1 MSGTKGGSGVG
12 IHSESNFATWRSLPL
27 PTQTRS
33 PFLTEPLFQ
42 SSRPLV
48 FLPRSLAGNGRR
60 RSYRCDDCTSRGDNA
75 EIREI
80 RAQYREGAGSFW
92 RDTTGAHKAGNPEDE
107 DEEEGDHVG
116 RRAPQRIKT
125 WKKLLAAW
133 RMMMSILGCGGTF
146 FTVSEDPEK
155 QGDPPNWPS
164 ITVSLGQ
171 GGDGGSAGQLGHIQ

>member
-1 MSGTKGGSGVG
+1 MVTDAT
-12 IHSESNFATWRSLPL
+12 IACRES
-27 PTQTRS
+27 
-33 PFLTEPLFQ
+33 
-42 SSRPLV
+42 
-48 FLPRSLAGNGRR
+48 
-60 RSYRCDDCTSRGDNA
+60 DNA

-80 RAQYREGAGSFW
+80 KTQYREDAESFW
-92 RDTTGAHKAGNPEDE
+92 RDTTGAHEAGNPDDE

-116 RRAPQRIKT
+116 CRAPQRIKT
-125 WKKLLAAW
+125 WKWLLAAW